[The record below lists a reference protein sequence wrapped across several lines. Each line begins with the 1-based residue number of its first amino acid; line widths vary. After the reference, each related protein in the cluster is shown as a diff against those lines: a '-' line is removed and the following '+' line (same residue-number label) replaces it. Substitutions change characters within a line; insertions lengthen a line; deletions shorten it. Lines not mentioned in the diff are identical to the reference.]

1 MEMLGSLG
9 ITWGGKCCVH
19 KLDVS
24 HVETPQRFYTQG
36 VIPVLRCSNVAFK
49 IEVWMAEVFF

>member
-1 MEMLGSLG
+1 MLGSLG

-36 VIPVLRCSNVAFK
+36 VIPVLRGSNAPFTTEAG
-49 IEVWMAEVFF
+49 IAEVFF